1 MKIIIDMP
9 EIKVSDLA
17 DDDALLVKE
26 ARDATESAFAPY
38 SGFHVGAAL
47 LLANG
52 EVVRGGNQENVSY
65 PVGICAERT
74 ALATAQ
80 NTFPGVPVQAI
91 ALAARDSD
99 GNFTADYVT
108 PCGMCRQ
115 AIAEVERRYKQ
126 PVRVIMTS
134 AEKALIARSIS
145 DILPVAF

>member
-1 MKIIIDMP
+1 MKINIDMP
-9 EIKVSDLA
+9 EIKVSDLV

-26 ARDATESAFAPY
+26 ARDATDSAYAPY
-38 SGFHVGAAL
+38 SGFHVGAAV

-52 EVVRGGNQENVSY
+52 EIVKGGNQENVSY
-65 PVGICAERT
+65 PVGICAERS

-80 NTFPGVPVQAI
+80 NTFPDVQVLAI
-91 ALAARDSD
+91 ALAARDTA
-99 GNFTADYVT
+99 GEFTADYVT

-126 PVRVIMTS
+126 PVRIIMTS
-134 AEKALIARSIS
+134 AEKALIASSIS